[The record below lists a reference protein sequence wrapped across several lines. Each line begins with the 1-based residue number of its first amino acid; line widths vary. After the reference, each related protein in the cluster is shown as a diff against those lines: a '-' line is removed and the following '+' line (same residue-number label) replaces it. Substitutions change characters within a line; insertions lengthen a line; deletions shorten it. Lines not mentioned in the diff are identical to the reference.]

1 MIVQNASSREP
12 ANQDAAAAVGKRE
25 MGGLCV
31 PAQDTKA
38 RRKRRETRPSE
49 K

>member
-1 MIVQNASSREP
+1 MMYSVRRV
-12 ANQDAAAAVGKRE
+12 ANQDVAAVWKRE

-38 RRKRRETRPSE
+38 RRKRKETRPSE